1 MIKVIKPSPYNTV
14 WYLDP
19 GVPPDGS
26 GSSFDDPIL
35 FQLHSTDNNTK
46 CTYTSPASGV
56 QYFYILVRLE
66 ASTSYTLYIGSRTGP
81 IAYSLFK
88 QSDDSTV
95 LQTFEY
101 YSSTQHTFTV
111 QETGNYI
118 FRGTNYYNNNSEEYF
133 TINPAPALISGEAS
147 WMVDKTRVQPGL
159 WDANG
164 VLNEFR
170 DLGEAE
176 IAYSTFPD
184 VPKDGLWAYY
194 PLVRNCN
201 DVSGNKRHLNEFG
214 SPVYSSA
221 NGVSGFSTTTYFNV
235 AGFVSG
241 TNPRSICMWFRFIGT
256 NSNEMGM
263 FCQGEENYGKNFAL
277 TRYND
282 DRLRAHTYGWSDGS
296 YTLSGKND
304 LHHVVMTYEQG
315 DSTKRLMYVDG
326 QLVKEWSSSTD
337 TSAVNMFFG
346 IWSNG
351 NTANGQYGFSGYMH
365 DIALY
370 NRAITAAEVL
380 QVYNAGN
387 SLK

>member
-26 GSSFDDPIL
+26 GSSFDDPIVW
-35 FQLHSTDNNTK
+35 QLHSESNNTILNQVV
-46 CTYTSPASGV
+46 TSES
-56 QYFYILVRLE
+56 QLYILTKLQAGV
-66 ASTSYTLYIGSRTGP
+66 TYSYTIQAHLGP
-81 IAYSLFK
+81 CAYDIYK
-88 QSDDSTV
+88 KSD
-95 LQTFEY
+95 
-101 YSSTQHTFTV
+101 SSTIVASFAYYNSSSGTFTIP
-111 QETGNYI
+111 ETGEYI
-118 FRGTNYYNNNSEEYF
+118 IHSKGPVYMSGTEQL
-133 TINPAPALISGEAS
+133 TITPAPDLISGETK
-147 WMVDKTRVQPGL
+147 WVRDKTRVQPGL

-176 IAYSTFPD
+176 IAYSTLPD

-194 PLVRNCN
+194 PLVKNAN

-277 TRYND
+277 NRYD
-282 DRLRAHTYGWSDGS
+282 DGRLRAHTYGWSDGS

-326 QLVKEWSSSTD
+326 QLVKEWSSSTN

-370 NRAITAAEVL
+370 DRAITAAEVL

>member
-26 GSSFDDPIL
+26 GSSFDDPIVW
-35 FQLHSTDNNTK
+35 QLHSESNNTILNQVV
-46 CTYTSPASGV
+46 TSGS
-56 QYFYILVRLE
+56 
-66 ASTSYTLYIGSRTGP
+66 TLYILTKLQAGVTYSYMIQAHLGP
-81 IAYSLFK
+81 CAYDIYK
-88 QSDDSTV
+88 KNDSSTIV
-95 LQTFEY
+95 ASFEY
-101 YSSTQHTFTV
+101 YNSSSGTFTIP
-111 QETGNYI
+111 ETGEYI
-118 FRGTNYYNNNSEEYF
+118 IHSKGTFYNSGTEQL
-133 TINPAPALISGEAS
+133 TITPAPDLISGETQ
-147 WMVDKTRVQPGL
+147 WVRDKTRVQPGL

-194 PLVRNCN
+194 PLIRNCN

-351 NTANGQYGFSGYMH
+351 NTATGQYGFSGYMH

>member
-14 WYLDP
+14 WYLDL

-26 GSSFDDPIL
+26 GSSFDDPIVW
-35 FQLHSTDNNTK
+35 QLHSESNNTILNQVV
-46 CTYTSPASGV
+46 TRGAEL
-56 QYFYILVRLE
+56 YILTKLQAGV
-66 ASTSYTLYIGSRTGP
+66 TYSYTIQGRSGP
-81 IAYSLFK
+81 CAYDIYK
-88 QSDDSTV
+88 KSDSSTIV
-95 LQTFEY
+95 ARFEY
-101 YSSTQHTFTV
+101 YINTRGTFTV
-111 QETGNYI
+111 PETGEYI
-118 FRGTNYYNNNSEEYF
+118 IHSKGVHYLNETEQL
-133 TINPAPALISGEAS
+133 TITPAPDLIIGEIQ
-147 WMVDKTRVQPGL
+147 WLRDKTRVQPGL

-176 IAYSTFPD
+176 IAYIIFPD

-194 PLVRNCN
+194 PLVSNCN

-214 SPVYSSA
+214 SPVYSTA

-263 FCQGEENYGKNFAL
+263 FCQGEEDSNNNFAL
-277 TRYND
+277 TRHED

-326 QLVKEWSSSTD
+326 QLVKEWSISTN

-351 NTANGQYGFSGYMH
+351 NNATGRYGFSGYMH